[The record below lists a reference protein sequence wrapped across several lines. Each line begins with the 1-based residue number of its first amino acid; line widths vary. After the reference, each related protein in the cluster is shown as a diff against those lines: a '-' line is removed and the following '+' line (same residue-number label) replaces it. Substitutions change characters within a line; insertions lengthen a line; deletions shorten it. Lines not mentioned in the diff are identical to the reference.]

1 MGNFE
6 IMHTLAFFVLLVEVE
21 ALFALTCVTSRLIH
35 VFILSTWVLD
45 ITLVN
50 IYDNKKR

>member
-1 MGNFE
+1 
-6 IMHTLAFFVLLVEVE
+6 MHTLAFFVLLVEVE